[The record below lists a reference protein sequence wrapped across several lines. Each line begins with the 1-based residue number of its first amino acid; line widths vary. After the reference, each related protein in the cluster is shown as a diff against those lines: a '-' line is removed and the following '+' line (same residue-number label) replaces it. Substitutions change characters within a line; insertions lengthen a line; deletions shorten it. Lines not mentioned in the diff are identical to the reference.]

1 MPRHIDPEV
10 EARILEAA
18 RKLWRKNGEKSL
30 SMRAIAKLAGTN
42 TPALYRRFRNRDDI
56 LRAMVQSYQQEVAKQ
71 LRPCGSLQEMAKS
84 YVNYALR
91 YPHEHQLMMSGLLA
105 RTTKL
110 RPNFEFALS
119 RTAEW
124 LGGDAHEHRSLML
137 AIIALIDGVVLLK
150 NTGWVREEDSS
161 ALSAGFAKALDVLVQ
176 NELQFRTAG
185 STELLT
191 DGNRH

>member
-1 MPRHIDPEV
+1 
-10 EARILEAA
+10 
-18 RKLWRKNGEKSL
+18 
-30 SMRAIAKLAGTN
+30 
-42 TPALYRRFRNRDDI
+42 
-56 LRAMVQSYQQEVAKQ
+56 
-71 LRPCGSLQEMAKS
+71 
-84 YVNYALR
+84 
-91 YPHEHQLMMSGLLA
+91 MMSGLLA

-124 LGGDAHEHRSLML
+124 LGGDGNEHRSLIL

-150 NTGWVREEDSS
+150 HTGWVREEDSS
-161 ALSAGFAKALDVLVQ
+161 ALSAGFVKALDVLVQ